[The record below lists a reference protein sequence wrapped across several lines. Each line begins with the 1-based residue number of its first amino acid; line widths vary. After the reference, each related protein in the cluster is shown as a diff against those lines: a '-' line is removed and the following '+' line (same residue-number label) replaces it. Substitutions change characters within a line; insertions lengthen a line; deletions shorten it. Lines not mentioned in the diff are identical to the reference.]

1 MQRIT
6 RYSLLLRQILHF
18 TPKDHPH
25 HDATLIALQ
34 LSDEFL
40 DHVNTAIKEKQ
51 SKIKIAQITSQL
63 DLEIPSEHYV
73 LDLSLPTRSMG
84 TRMCLHEGMVLKNKS
99 GRKLMA
105 YLFND
110 FLLLAQPKSGPK
122 MFGLYRKVSI
132 INNSL

>member
-40 DHVNTAIKEKQ
+40 DQLNAAMKHKQ
-51 SKIKIAQITSQL
+51 SKIKISQIASQL
-63 DLEIPSEHYV
+63 DLEIPSEV
-73 LDLSLPTRSMG
+73 
-84 TRMCLHEGMVLKNKS
+84 V
-99 GRKLMA
+99 
-105 YLFND
+105 
-110 FLLLAQPKSGPK
+110 
-122 MFGLYRKVSI
+122 MF
-132 INNSL
+132 